1 MRHTRVYTDH
11 KLLPGQEV
19 ILGKAVA
26 HYLSRVLRL
35 AVNEPVIL
43 FNGDGSDYP
52 AAIETFHKNQVRL
65 SVRQRQAAVKESP
78 LKLTLG
84 LAVSRGERM
93 DYSLQ
98 KSTELGVRLFQPL
111 ISERVE
117 VKLKG
122 VRLAKRMDHWR
133 AVIISACE
141 QSGRAKLPELL
152 PLMNLDEWLEQAANP
167 PRLVLQP
174 GADQSI
180 YQLSNPLPAVELLVG
195 PEGGFT
201 IEEISKAKENGFL
214 TAGIGNLILRAE
226 TVPISVLTILQ
237 YEAGNLGFDG
247 ALL

>member
-122 VRLAKRMDHWR
+122 ARLAKRMDHWR

-174 GADQSI
+174 GAAQSI
-180 YQLSNPLPAVELLVG
+180 RQLSNPLPAVELLVG
-195 PEGGFT
+195 PEGGFAPQ
-201 IEEISKAKENGFL
+201 ELDRMVENDV
-214 TAGIGNLILRAE
+214 TAIHLGPRILRTE
-226 TVPISVLTILQ
+226 TAAPAAVAVLQGMFGDLS
-237 YEAGNLGFDG
+237 
-247 ALL
+247 